1 VAVKPVKRLE
11 IVVDQAELPRLVAA
25 LDAGRVAGYTVLR
38 DAQGM
43 GRRGRRGG
51 DGLSG
56 EFSNGVVIIA
66 TPVDEVQRIVDIV
79 RPVLRVHGGICL
91 MSDAQWLIH

>member
-1 VAVKPVKRLE
+1 VKPVKRIE
-11 IVVDQAELPRLVAA
+11 VVVTQAELPRLLAV
-25 LDAGRVAGYTVLR
+25 LDEGGVAGYTVLR

-43 GRRGRRGG
+43 GRRGRSGG

-56 EFSNGVVIIA
+56 EFSNAVVIIA
-66 TPVDEVQRIVDIV
+66 AAAEEAQRIVELV

-91 MSDAQWLIH
+91 MSDALWLIH

>member
-1 VAVKPVKRLE
+1 MKPVKRLE
-11 IVVDQAELPRLVAA
+11 IVVDEAELPRLLAA
-25 LDAGRVAGYTVLR
+25 LDAAGVAGYTVLR

-56 EFSNGVVIIA
+56 EFNNGVVIIA
-66 TPVDEVQRIVDIV
+66 APATDVQRIVDVV
-79 RPVLRVHGGICL
+79 RPILVRHGGIAL
-91 MSDAQWLIH
+91 LSDSEWVVR

>member
-1 VAVKPVKRLE
+1 MKPVKRLE
-11 IVVDQAELPRLVAA
+11 IIVDQAELPRLVEV
-25 LDAGRVAGYTVLR
+25 LDAERVTGYTILR

-43 GRRGRRGG
+43 GRRGRRAA

-66 TPVDEVQRIVDIV
+66 AAADEAMRIVELV
-79 RPVLRVHGGICL
+79 RPVLRRHGGICL

>member
-1 VAVKPVKRLE
+1 MTPVKRIE
-11 IVVDQAELPRLVAA
+11 IVVDQAELPRLVTV
-25 LDAGRVAGYTVLR
+25 LDEAGVNGYTVLR
-38 DAQGM
+38 EAQGM

-56 EFSNGVVIIA
+56 EFSNGIVIIA
-66 TPVDEVQRIVDIV
+66 AAADEALRIVELV
-79 RPVLRVHGGICL
+79 RPVLRRHGGICL

>member
-1 VAVKPVKRLE
+1 MKPVKRLE
-11 IVVDQAELPRLVAA
+11 IVVDEAELPRLLDA
-25 LDAGRVAGYTVLR
+25 LDAAGVGGYTVLR
-38 DAQGM
+38 DAQGK

-66 TPVDEVQRIVDIV
+66 VPADDVRRIVDLV
-79 RPVLRVHGGICL
+79 RPILVRHGGIAL
-91 MSDAQWLIH
+91 LSDAEWVVH

>member
-1 VAVKPVKRLE
+1 VKPVKRLE
-11 IVVDQAELPRLVAA
+11 IVVDQAELPRLVQV
-25 LDAGRVAGYTVLR
+25 LDTGGVAGYTILR
-38 DAQGM
+38 EAQGM

-66 TPVDEVQRIVDIV
+66 APDDEARRIVELV
-79 RPVLRVHGGICL
+79 RPVLRMHGGICL
-91 MSDAQWLIH
+91 MSEAQWVIH

>member
-1 VAVKPVKRLE
+1 MKPVKRIE
-11 IVVDQAELPRLVAA
+11 IVVDQAELPRLIEA
-25 LDAGRVAGYTVLR
+25 LDAGGVGGYTVLR
-38 DAQGM
+38 DALGM

-66 TPVDEVQRIVDIV
+66 AAADDALRIVELV
-79 RPVLRVHGGICL
+79 RPVLRRHGGICL

>member
-1 VAVKPVKRLE
+1 MTPVKRIE
-11 IVVDQAELPRLVAA
+11 IVVDQAELPRLVAV
-25 LDAGRVAGYTVLR
+25 LDEAGVAGYTVLR

-66 TPVDEVQRIVDIV
+66 AAADEALRIVELV
-79 RPVLRVHGGICL
+79 RPVLRRHGGICL